1 MNTKALDLLKQRDY
15 IVPRFLIE
23 KYKILGISSDNVI
36 LLIYL
41 INQNK
46 PIICDY
52 QKIAT
57 DLNIDLMEVMTR
69 ITELKTS
76 KLIEVELKKNV
87 LSKIEEY
94 ISLDLLYNKVFLN
107 FIDEIEDNEKHY
119 YFIGEEEL
127 FNDVAPI
134 SPIERDLV
142 AEYLVID
149 DDYSY
154 YYDVKEEQLGKP
166 YYIPEKSKFLL
177 YENEEYHEKTLSFI
191 SLRAFFRNQASL
203 SKENAD
209 EIVEDICCMSN
220 VYNGNIKDIVHALD
234 YCFSFTKSLLKEFI
248 PLYEDMFN
256 DTRLHIHC
264 GHTPN
269 EILEITF

>member
-1 MNTKALDLLKQRDY
+1 MSHLNKETKLLLERY
-15 IVPRFLIE
+15 FNSASNL
-23 KYKILGISSDNVI
+23 YGII
-36 LLIYL
+36 
-41 INQNK
+41 
-46 PIICDY
+46 
-52 QKIAT
+52 
-57 DLNIDLMEVMTR
+57 R
-69 ITELKTS
+69 
-76 KLIEVELKKNV
+76 
-87 LSKIEEY
+87 LSKILEIYNSQNEP
-94 ISLDLLYNKVFLN
+94 ISEDDFLN

-119 YFIGEEEL
+119 YFIGEEEF

-154 YYDVKEEQLGKP
+154 YYDVKDEQLGKP